1 MRVRIPPGRH
11 NKKRRHYGKSLYSRF
26 FRFCRQSIY
35 YKTTSRLKD
44 AMVFASKEDADKF
57 ITDKMLDNNWVV
69 LEVI

>member
-1 MRVRIPPGRH
+1 MEKVYIQGSLDFV
-11 NKKRRHYGKSLYSRF
+11 NSLYIIKQADNDF
-26 FRFCRQSIY
+26 FIADDYLQV
-35 YKTTSRLKD
+35 TSRLKD